1 MKELL
6 NALTDQIIG
15 AAITVHHELG
25 PGMLETAYEACL
37 AFELIDRGLGVER
50 QKALPLT
57 YLIDNKGRVA
67 ATYVGVVERSN
78 LETNVKA
85 LLAEAR

>member
-1 MKELL
+1 MISNL
-6 NALTDQIIG
+6 
-15 AAITVHHELG
+15 
-25 PGMLETAYEACL
+25 
-37 AFELIDRGLGVER
+37 
-50 QKALPLT
+50 ALPLT

-67 ATYVGVVERSN
+67 GTYRGVVERSN